1 MATKKNNNKEEELL
15 RKKLEMIANI
25 RKQHE
30 WITMG
35 QTEVNEA
42 DNIEQELEETEQKVD
57 DSQ

>member
-1 MATKKNNNKEEELL
+1 MTDEKKNTKEEELL
-15 RKKLEMIANI
+15 RKKLEMLANI

-42 DNIEQELEETEQKVD
+42 DSIDQELD
-57 DSQ
+57 DSTQEVTDK